1 MSKLMDGVYIS
12 GFLTDGDKTEL
23 DSIAQELHEKGVPF
37 YVRNLSGVIMQ
48 SAFDFADF
56 ELIAIA
62 YPVFRE
68 FVMNGGYDLAKY
80 FVLRLWN
87 LVTKGRNSKIP
98 FTVTIEGIPTT
109 TGIET
114 IKCKISEPLS
124 RKAQEK
130 VVDKAF
136 ELASQIENHQYQ
148 LLDRSRYFDALN
160 GHIFN
165 YDAASE
171 TLTEINIEEELQK
184 RVQKHNDNAN

>member
-1 MSKLMDGVYIS
+1 MMDGVYIS
-12 GFLTDGDKTEL
+12 GFFSDEDKPALDGFAGEL
-23 DSIAQELHEKGVPF
+23 REKGVPF

-62 YPVFRE
+62 YPVLRE
-68 FVMNGGYDLAKY
+68 FVMKGGYDLAKF
-80 FVLRLWN
+80 FVIRLWN

-109 TGIET
+109 TGTET

-124 RKAQEK
+124 KKAQEK

-148 LLDRSRYFDALN
+148 LLDRSRYYAALN

-165 YDAASE
+165 YDAESE
-171 TLTEINIEEELQK
+171 TLTEMNIEEELQK
-184 RVQKHNDNAN
+184 RAQKHNDNTN

>member
-1 MSKLMDGVYIS
+1 MTQREFYQTVATGTINEEV
-12 GFLTDGDKTEL
+12 
-23 DSIAQELHEKGVPF
+23 IAKA
-37 YVRNLSGVIMQ
+37 N
-48 SAFDFADF
+48 
-56 ELIAIA
+56 ELIEKMDAA
-62 YPVFRE
+62 NAARRE
-68 FVMNGGYDLAKY
+68 KV
-80 FVLRLWN
+80 
-87 LVTKGRNSKIP
+87 SK
-98 FTVTIEGIPTT
+98 
-109 TGIET
+109 
-114 IKCKISEPLS
+114 
-124 RKAQEK
+124 KAQEK